1 MMNVDLLSAAAIG
14 GVIAS
19 SIIAAMLK
27 FLLPGYL
34 GEKGKNLATKE
45 DIEHI
50 TDKIEA
56 IKTQYALTVEAAK
69 VDNQLRMAALDA
81 RLQKAQ
87 QAFALWRKLFN
98 SIHSSHCAAV
108 VLECQTWWE
117 DNCLYLEP
125 LAREAFSSAYAA
137 ANAHQSLLDSRS
149 DAETVKANFAK
160 IKAAGDVIVKSVS
173 LPGLTREEQADLNAS
188 AC

>member
-1 MMNVDLLSAAAIG
+1 MNVDLLSAAAIG

-19 SIIAAMLK
+19 SIIGAMLK

-56 IKTQYALTVEAAK
+56 VKTQYALLVEAAK
-69 VDNQLRMAALDA
+69 VDNQLRVAALDA

-87 QAFALWRKLFN
+87 QAFTLWRKLV
-98 SIHSSHCAAV
+98 SATHSSHCAAV

-125 LAREAFSSAYAA
+125 SAREAFSSAYAA
-137 ANAHQSLLDSRS
+137 ANLHQSLLDNRS
-149 DAETVKANFAK
+149 DAEAVMANFAK
-160 IKAAGDVIVKSVS
+160 IKAAGDIIVKSVS

-188 AC
+188 A